1 MGVPLGGVE
10 WSGIS
15 WHLRICRLLCHSVAL
30 SAQCACHSVASSG
43 MAMRQGVYG
52 AAQGPSKRQ
61 ATPNGSVTA
70 MAPSLPAKRNTL
82 TRLREFVWVGGC
94 VTARAA
100 WPSPLGRRRRSV
112 HRLAKMA
119 SRRRFG
125 AFVYTVATRGL
136 CERRWG
142 RRSVHRSAKMASR
155 RRFGA
160 FVYTVVP
167 WAWVVGGLGIAIVY
181 TNGRIGP
188 LRTGLGH
195 LCTLLRRE
203 LRRESRRELPAPGG
217 TSASTTMACR
227 RRLLACPSRLV
238 GKTGSERVAP
248 LPGWHL
254 RQGVNPH
261 GPLKSHL
268 NVVFDNGVRPSALA
282 S

>member
-1 MGVPLGGVE
+1 MSLGGAECAMGVPLGGAE
-10 WSGIS
+10 WYDIS
-15 WHLRICRLLCHSVAL
+15 WQLRICRLLCHSVAP
-30 SAQCACHSVASSG
+30 SVRSACHSVASSG
-43 MAMRQGVYG
+43 IAMRQGVYS

-61 ATPNGSVTA
+61 VTPNGSVAA

-82 TRLREFVWVGGC
+82 TRLRELVWVGGC

-100 WPSPLGRRRRSV
+100 WASPPGRRHRSV

-119 SRRRFG
+119 SRYHFRV
-125 AFVYTVATRGL
+125 FVYTVATR
-136 CERRWG
+136 ED
-142 RRSVHRSAKMASR
+142 RSSDRGDA
-155 RRFGA
+155 G
-160 FVYTVVP
+160 
-167 WAWVVGGLGIAIVY
+167 VY
-181 TNGRIGP
+181 TNRLKWP
-188 LRTGLGH
+188 LGAVLGH

-203 LRRESRRELPAPGG
+203 SRYESRRELPAPGG

>member
-1 MGVPLGGVE
+1 MSLGGAECAMGVPLGGAE
-10 WSGIS
+10 WYDIS
-15 WHLRICRLLCHSVAL
+15 WQLRICRLLCHSVAP
-30 SAQCACHSVASSG
+30 SVRSACHSVASSG
-43 MAMRQGVYG
+43 IAMRQGVYS

-61 ATPNGSVTA
+61 VTPNGSVAA

-82 TRLREFVWVGGC
+82 TRLRELVWVGGC
-94 VTARAA
+94 VTARTA
-100 WPSPLGRRRRSV
+100 WASPPGRRRRSV

-119 SRRRFG
+119 PRRRFG
-125 AFVYTVATRGL
+125 AFVYTVA
-136 CERRWG
+136 
-142 RRSVHRSAKMASR
+142 
-155 RRFGA
+155 
-160 FVYTVVP
+160 P
-167 WAWVVGGLGIAIVY
+167 WAWVVSGLGIAIVY

-188 LRTGLGH
+188 LGAVLGH
-195 LCTLLRRE
+195 LCTLLQLARIVRTTMGS
-203 LRRESRRELPAPGG
+203 RYESRRELPAPGG

-227 RRLLACPSRLV
+227 RRPLACPSRLV

-282 S
+282 SWPDKT

>member
-10 WSGIS
+10 WYGIS

-142 RRSVHRSAKMASR
+142 RRSVHRSVKMASR
-155 RRFGA
+155 CRFGA
-160 FVYTVVP
+160 FVYTVAP
-167 WAWVVGGLGIAIVY
+167 WAWVVSGLGITIVY

-188 LRTGLGH
+188 LRAGLGH
-195 LCTLLRRE
+195 LCTLLGCCAVVDNRGDAGVYTNWLKWPLDAVLE
-203 LRRESRRELPAPGG
+203 HLCTLLRRDSPRRQPTRTLEEPKMFPDWRSRRG
-217 TSASTTMACR
+217 R
-227 RRLLACPSRLV
+227 
-238 GKTGSERVAP
+238 
-248 LPGWHL
+248 
-254 RQGVNPH
+254 
-261 GPLKSHL
+261 
-268 NVVFDNGVRPSALA
+268 
-282 S
+282 